1 MKSLTWHLPT
11 TVCHSLESL
20 FQLTFSAR
28 SSPHLK
34 VFALEANKI
43 TSKGFT
49 FEVYGTPF
57 LTNFFV
63 FFTGATCLDGSVYCV
78 GGSYG
83 STGSKYCFRLDL
95 ETKTWHRISDLHIG
109 KSDTLMIIILVFGG
123 YLNWFFFVQ
132 VASKLP

>member
-34 VFALEANKI
+34 VFALEANQI

-49 FEVYGTPF
+49 IEVYGTLF
-57 LTNFFV
+57 LTNFLSSLQV
-63 FFTGATCLDGSVYCV
+63 PLAWTEVCIAWEEVTAPPDQNIASDWTWKLRRGIGSP
-78 GGSYG
+78 
-83 STGSKYCFRLDL
+83 TF
-95 ETKTWHRISDLHIG
+95 
-109 KSDTLMIIILVFGG
+109 ILVKAT
-123 YLNWFFFVQ
+123 L
-132 VASKLP
+132 